1 MVRSLAGVLAIA
13 CAATVAGWVSTGPAE
28 AASALQV
35 TQLECSIHPG
45 LFDVMYIRN
54 NGDATQ
60 DLSGWRLVSDP
71 EASEQMSLTVAGA
84 LNPGQQ
90 LIVVAGLH
98 GVAVP
103 SQNLYLWTNL
113 EVLRDGEPVDYV
125 KLLDGS
131 GALVS
136 GMDCTGQPL
145 GVAPAPAEPQ
155 PQSQGQQTAPT
166 TQTGTSATA
175 PKGKGPKGLPSS
187 GGAVADDGSLPWML
201 LAAAGV
207 AMGAGAAVLRVAG
220 VRHRNRW

>member
-1 MVRSLAGVLAIA
+1 MVRTLAGILAIA
-13 CAATVAGWVSTGPAE
+13 CAAAVAGWVSTGPAE

-54 NGDATQ
+54 NGDAAQ
-60 DLSGWRLVSDP
+60 DLSGWQLVSDP
-71 EASEQMSLTVAGA
+71 EASEQMSLTVAGV

-113 EVLRDGEPVDYV
+113 EVLRDGDPVDYV

-145 GVAPAPAEPQ
+145 GVAPAPAAPQ
-155 PQSQGQQTAPT
+155 AAWRWVQVRRCCGWLVSDTEIAGRLVARLEERAEGDWAAQG
-166 TQTGTSATA
+166 
-175 PKGKGPKGLPSS
+175 L
-187 GGAVADDGSLPWML
+187 GAVRR
-201 LAAAGV
+201 
-207 AMGAGAAVLRVAG
+207 GAKCA
-220 VRHRNRW
+220 H